1 MSRAPAW
8 NIKGERESGGGS
20 SFASESEPGRWFG
33 AAVSIQS
40 SGRSSFAPTPLS
52 FNLISMSSLSL
63 SLSLSLLFGYTKW
76 EFIVCALCTAHN
88 IGAHISWLYNKI
100 SICPTNDVVDTRFPH
115 EKKKRRRSGTKQSH
129 SLPHATCPP
138 SQGVR
143 KYFVYSPRRLW
154 QKCVYKNIPSC
165 VLFTLIAMPKL
176 ENFWKGPVLINF
188 IFHGTRLFTVSE
200 KVFDVL
206 RPLTYSYIVSISTWV
221 SGQSINISKLQV
233 CWSNTFLNFCFVIL
247 LDPLHLCC

>member
-115 EKKKRRRSGTKQSH
+115 EKKKNAEEAAQSNRTHCPMPPAPRVKVYANILYTRRGGYGRS
-129 SLPHATCPP
+129 
-138 SQGVR
+138 
-143 KYFVYSPRRLW
+143 VYI
-154 QKCVYKNIPSC
+154 K
-165 VLFTLIAMPKL
+165 
-176 ENFWKGPVLINF
+176 
-188 IFHGTRLFTVSE
+188 IFHHAFYLRLLRCQSWRTFGR
-200 KVFDVL
+200 VL
-206 RPLTYSYIVSISTWV
+206 S
-221 SGQSINISKLQV
+221 
-233 CWSNTFLNFCFVIL
+233 
-247 LDPLHLCC
+247 